1 MHDIIKVPRFIKE
14 KDIKRVNDYY
24 AESRKFMPPPGI
36 YDVTQQLHT
45 TKTYKIYQ
53 TERKTL
59 EEVKI
64 VNKRGVPPPGTYNPE
79 LPKQKIIGPIK
90 STTSQG

>member
-1 MHDIIKVPRFIKE
+1 MHSIIKVPRFIKE

-24 AESRKFMPPPGI
+24 AESRRFVPPPGI
-36 YDVTQQLHT
+36 YDVTTQIHT

-59 EEVKI
+59 EEVQLEK
-64 VNKRGVPPPGTYNPE
+64 KRGVPPPGTYNPE

-90 STTSQG
+90 STTTQG